1 MEKQFIAVIIIFIL
15 IAVTVVIFLVKAL
28 LKNME
33 KYRAA
38 LETVNNLE
46 QLNAR
51 MRSQRHDYINQMQV
65 IYGLLELEEY
75 DEALDYLKP
84 IFTDMMKVGTALKTK
99 IPAVNALLMAKM
111 QTAEKQNIDMYVEV
125 KSNLEN
131 IGVEGWE
138 LDLIDGVPEELWM
151 EVCDIVQEAVIK
163 TIPKKKKCKK
173 AKWLSEKAL
182 QRAKKRREVKGKGE
196 KERYTHLN
204 AEFQRIARRD
214 KKAFLSD
221 QCKEIEENN
230 RMGKTRDLF
239 KKIRDTKGTF
249 HAKMGSIKDRNGMD
263 LTEAED
269 IKKRWQEYTEEL
281 YKKDLHDP
289 DNHDGVITH
298 LEPDILE

>member
-51 MRSQRHDYINQMQV
+51 MRSQRHDYINQMH
-65 IYGLLELEEY
+65 GLLELEEY

-84 IFTDMMKVGTALKTK
+84 IFTDMMKVGKALKTK

-138 LDLIDGVPEELWM
+138 LCKVMSNIIDNSIAASL
-151 EVCDIVQEAVIK
+151 Q
-163 TIPKKKKCKK
+163 
-173 AKWLSEKAL
+173 SEYESRKVYI
-182 QRAKKRREVKGKGE
+182 EISE
-196 KERYTHLN
+196 SIDSYII
-204 AEFQRIARRD
+204 RIGNNGPVLTADD
-214 KKAFLSD
+214 KKIIFKSGYSTKKEPGHGEGLAIVMNILKKYNAKIKVDSSD
-221 QCKEIEENN
+221 KETFFEIE
-230 RMGKTRDLF
+230 F
-239 KKIRDTKGTF
+239 VKKG
-249 HAKMGSIKDRNGMD
+249 
-263 LTEAED
+263 
-269 IKKRWQEYTEEL
+269 
-281 YKKDLHDP
+281 
-289 DNHDGVITH
+289 DG
-298 LEPDILE
+298 LL

>member
-84 IFTDMMKVGTALKTK
+84 IFTDMMKVGKALKTK

-111 QTAEKQNIDMYVEV
+111 QTATPRT
-125 KSNLEN
+125 SSPSPTGWARCSAAATPTAA
-131 IGVEGWE
+131 IGPARLTKRSFPVW
-138 LDLIDGVPEELWM
+138 
-151 EVCDIVQEAVIK
+151 
-163 TIPKKKKCKK
+163 PKN
-173 AKWLSEKAL
+173 S
-182 QRAKKRREVKGKGE
+182 
-196 KERYTHLN
+196 
-204 AEFQRIARRD
+204 
-214 KKAFLSD
+214 
-221 QCKEIEENN
+221 
-230 RMGKTRDLF
+230 RMPPR
-239 KKIRDTKGTF
+239 
-249 HAKMGSIKDRNGMD
+249 S
-263 LTEAED
+263 
-269 IKKRWQEYTEEL
+269 
-281 YKKDLHDP
+281 
-289 DNHDGVITH
+289 
-298 LEPDILE
+298 

>member
-84 IFTDMMKVGTALKTK
+84 IFTDMMKVGKALKTK

-138 LDLIDGVPEELWM
+138 LCKVMSNIIDNSIAASL
-151 EVCDIVQEAVIK
+151 Q
-163 TIPKKKKCKK
+163 
-173 AKWLSEKAL
+173 SEYESRKVYI
-182 QRAKKRREVKGKGE
+182 EISE
-196 KERYTHLN
+196 SIDSYII
-204 AEFQRIARRD
+204 RIGNNGQVLTADD
-214 KKAFLSD
+214 KKIIFKSGYSTKKEPGHGEGLAIVMNILKKYNAKIKVDSSD
-221 QCKEIEENN
+221 KETFFEIE
-230 RMGKTRDLF
+230 F
-239 KKIRDTKGTF
+239 VKKG
-249 HAKMGSIKDRNGMD
+249 
-263 LTEAED
+263 
-269 IKKRWQEYTEEL
+269 
-281 YKKDLHDP
+281 
-289 DNHDGVITH
+289 DG
-298 LEPDILE
+298 LL

>member
-84 IFTDMMKVGTALKTK
+84 IFTDMMKVGKALKTK

-138 LDLIDGVPEELWM
+138 LCKVMPNIIDNSIAASL
-151 EVCDIVQEAVIK
+151 Q
-163 TIPKKKKCKK
+163 
-173 AKWLSEKAL
+173 SEYESRK
-182 QRAKKRREVKGKGE
+182 V
-196 KERYTHLN
+196 Y
-204 AEFQRIARRD
+204 I
-214 KKAFLSD
+214 
-221 QCKEIEENN
+221 EISESIDSYINKN
-230 RMGKTRDLF
+230 RK
-239 KKIRDTKGTF
+239 
-249 HAKMGSIKDRNGMD
+249 
-263 LTEAED
+263 
-269 IKKRWQEYTEEL
+269 
-281 YKKDLHDP
+281 
-289 DNHDGVITH
+289 
-298 LEPDILE
+298 

>member
-84 IFTDMMKVGTALKTK
+84 IFTDMMKVGKALKTK

-111 QTAEKQNIDMYVEV
+111 
-125 KSNLEN
+125 
-131 IGVEGWE
+131 
-138 LDLIDGVPEELWM
+138 
-151 EVCDIVQEAVIK
+151 
-163 TIPKKKKCKK
+163 
-173 AKWLSEKAL
+173 
-182 QRAKKRREVKGKGE
+182 
-196 KERYTHLN
+196 
-204 AEFQRIARRD
+204 
-214 KKAFLSD
+214 
-221 QCKEIEENN
+221 
-230 RMGKTRDLF
+230 
-239 KKIRDTKGTF
+239 
-249 HAKMGSIKDRNGMD
+249 
-263 LTEAED
+263 
-269 IKKRWQEYTEEL
+269 
-281 YKKDLHDP
+281 
-289 DNHDGVITH
+289 
-298 LEPDILE
+298 

>member
-84 IFTDMMKVGTALKTK
+84 IFTDMMKVGKALKTK

-138 LDLIDGVPEELWM
+138 LCKVMSNIIDNSIAASLQSEYESRKVYIEISESIDSYIIRIGNNGPFLQLM
-151 EVCDIVQEAVIK
+151 IRKLYLSQDIQ
-163 TIPKKKKCKK
+163 
-173 AKWLSEKAL
+173 
-182 QRAKKRREVKGKGE
+182 QRK
-196 KERYTHLN
+196 N
-204 AEFQRIARRD
+204 
-214 KKAFLSD
+214 
-221 QCKEIEENN
+221 
-230 RMGKTRDLF
+230 
-239 KKIRDTKGTF
+239 RDTVRG
-249 HAKMGSIKDRNGMD
+249 
-263 LTEAED
+263 L
-269 IKKRWQEYTEEL
+269 QL
-281 YKKDLHDP
+281 
-289 DNHDGVITH
+289 
-298 LEPDILE
+298 

>member
-84 IFTDMMKVGTALKTK
+84 IFTDMMKVGKALKTK

-138 LDLIDGVPEELWM
+138 LCKVMSNIIDNSIAASL
-151 EVCDIVQEAVIK
+151 Q
-163 TIPKKKKCKK
+163 
-173 AKWLSEKAL
+173 SEYESRKVYIEISESINGPVLTAD
-182 QRAKKRREVKGKGE
+182 
-196 KERYTHLN
+196 
-204 AEFQRIARRD
+204 D
-214 KKAFLSD
+214 KKIIFKSGYSTKKEPGHGEGLAIVMNILKKYNAKIKVDSSD
-221 QCKEIEENN
+221 KETFFEIE
-230 RMGKTRDLF
+230 F
-239 KKIRDTKGTF
+239 VKKG
-249 HAKMGSIKDRNGMD
+249 
-263 LTEAED
+263 
-269 IKKRWQEYTEEL
+269 
-281 YKKDLHDP
+281 
-289 DNHDGVITH
+289 DG
-298 LEPDILE
+298 LL